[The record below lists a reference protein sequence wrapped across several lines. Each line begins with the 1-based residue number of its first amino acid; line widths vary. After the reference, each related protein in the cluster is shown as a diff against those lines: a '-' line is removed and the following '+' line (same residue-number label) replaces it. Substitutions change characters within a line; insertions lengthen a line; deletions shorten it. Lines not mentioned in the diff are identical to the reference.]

1 MAQAFLGFA
10 PGEACSRF
18 SYTGLTEPQC
28 ERLLKEFHIYLLKS
42 GRISMAGI
50 NEGNVRGGR
59 EGGEG
64 RSCCTR

>member
-50 NEGNVRGGR
+50 NEGARRSGWRGAPR
-59 EGGEG
+59 
-64 RSCCTR
+64 R